1 MAAEILLMGVGN
13 LFYGDE
19 GVGVVLVNQLKEKYT
34 FPERLEVVDGGTLA
48 WNLLPLLSGREQVI
62 VVDAV
67 AAEPGEIY
75 RFSLHDIPSAIQY
88 GKLSSHEWE
97 MPELLSTM
105 ELYGDLPPTT
115 FIAIGVNS
123 LAEVSAN
130 LQIQLSPLIEKH
142 LETLERV
149 VLRELESLGI
159 PLIKNDPFQDS
170 PPAVHRKNDPLQ
182 DSLEAVHRE
191 NDPLQDSLCLVHPEA
206 NHA

>member
-1 MAAEILLMGVGN
+1 MAAEILLLGVGN

-19 GVGVVLVNQLKEKYT
+19 GVGVVLVNRIKDKYT
-34 FPERLEVVDGGTLA
+34 FSERLEMVDGGTLA

-75 RFSLHDIPSAIQY
+75 RFTLHDIPSAIQY

-97 MPELLSTM
+97 IPELLRAM
-105 ELYGDLPPTT
+105 ELHGDLPPTT
-115 FIAIGVNS
+115 FIAIGVSS

-130 LQIQLSPLIEKH
+130 LQIQLSPLIEK
-142 LETLERV
+142 R
-149 VLRELESLGI
+149 LESLEQVVLQELASLGMV
-159 PLIKNDPFQDS
+159 PLAITN
-170 PPAVHRKNDPLQ
+170 PLRDNVRALPQ
-182 DSLEAVHRE
+182 EV
-191 NDPLQDSLCLVHPEA
+191 

>member
-19 GVGVVLVNQLKEKYT
+19 GVGVVLVNRIKEKYT
-34 FPERLEVVDGGTLA
+34 FSERLEMVDGGTLA

-75 RFSLHDIPSAIQY
+75 RFTLHDIPSAIQY

-97 MPELLSTM
+97 MPELLRAM

-115 FIAIGVNS
+115 FIAIGVSS

-130 LQIQLSPLIEKH
+130 LQIQLSPLIEKR
-142 LETLERV
+142 LEALEQV
-149 VLRELESLGI
+149 VLQELASLGMV
-159 PLIKNDPFQDS
+159 PLAKTN
-170 PPAVHRKNDPLQ
+170 PLR
-182 DSLEAVHRE
+182 DNAR
-191 NDPLQDSLCLVHPEA
+191 PLPQEVD
-206 NHA
+206 HA